1 MTNDERAAQAG
12 VAIDALY
19 RAQYSSLLAYLI
31 RLVSDRATAEDLC
44 HETFLK
50 AFRSWDQQAEV
61 INANAWLRRIATN
74 TAYDY
79 LGRQRRIAFTALPE
93 EATWTAATPM
103 ETRWDDA
110 EPVRDALRRMSAHYR
125 VPLVLQSIGGYSL
138 DDIAATLGCSS
149 ASAKTRVHRGRKQ
162 FRQHYTA

>member
-1 MTNDERAAQAG
+1 MEASDATAQA
-12 VAIDALY
+12 IEQLY
-19 RAQYSSLLAYLI
+19 CRYYQPVLHYLK
-31 RLVSDRATAEDLC
+31 RLVQQHESAEDLC
-44 HETFLK
+44 QETFLK
-50 AFRSWDQQAEV
+50 VFKHRGQLGETACVRG
-61 INANAWLRRIATN
+61 WLYRIATN

>member
-1 MTNDERAAQAG
+1 MESSDATAQ
-12 VAIDALY
+12 VIEQLY
-19 RAQYSSLLAYLI
+19 CLYYQPVLHYLE
-31 RLVSDRATAEDLC
+31 RLVQQRESAEDLC
-44 HETFLK
+44 QETFLK
-50 AFRSWDQQAEV
+50 VLKHRDQLGEAACV
-61 INANAWLRRIATN
+61 RGWLYRIATN

-125 VPLVLQSIGGYSL
+125 VPLVLQSVGGYSL
-138 DDIAATLGCSS
+138 DDIAATLGCSP
-149 ASAKTRVHRGRKQ
+149 ASAKTRVYRGRKQ